1 MQTRAQASGPPGR
14 SPCSGSGNRRWVRWP
29 AADRVAAWW
38 QDHQG
43 TYQPG
48 RRYLAGQP
56 IAPDH
61 CRGLLRSGCRRE
73 RQAAALELA
82 LMDPAV
88 MLYETRSPGY
98 RQGGS

>member
-1 MQTRAQASGPPGR
+1 MSGEDDPKDTLLPRLIAAG
-14 SPCSGSGNRRWVRWP
+14 
-29 AADRVAAWW
+29 ADRVAAWW